1 MEEWKE
7 YKISDLTIMKN
18 GKKRPSGVG
27 QFAVYGGNGVMDYAN
42 DYNAENTIIVGR
54 VGAYCGNVY
63 HSSGKCW
70 VSDNAI
76 AVFANDLIDIKFLF
90 YLMSSLDLHHQHI
103 GGAQPLM
110 TQDIIGGFDVSIPS
124 LETQKKITSI
134 LSSLDS
140 KIELN
145 RRINDNL
152 IPIHYA

>member
-1 MEEWKE
+1 MEQWKE
-7 YKISDLTIMKN
+7 YKVSDLTIMKN
-18 GKKRPSGVG
+18 GKKRPTCSGL
-27 QFAVYGGNGVMDYAN
+27 FPVYGGNGIMDYAN
-42 DYNAENTIIVGR
+42 IYNAENTIVVGR

-63 HSSGKCW
+63 YCPDKYW

-76 AVFANDLIDIKFLF
+76 AISANDLTDVKYLF

-110 TQDIIGGFDVSIPS
+110 TQDIIGGFNVFIPN
-124 LETQKKITSI
+124 LETQKRIANI

-152 IPIHYA
+152 IKSVA

>member
-1 MEEWKE
+1 MEQWKE

-110 TQDIIGGFDVSIPS
+110 TQDIIGGFEVSIPP

-134 LSSLDS
+134 LSSLDD

-152 IPIHYA
+152 TRFAA

>member
-1 MEEWKE
+1 MEEWEK

-18 GKKRPSGVG
+18 GKKRPSCTGPIP
-27 QFAVYGGNGVMDYAN
+27 VYGGNGIMDYTN
-42 DYNAENTIIVGR
+42 VYNAENTIVVGR

-63 HSSGKCW
+63 HCSDKCW

-76 AVFANDLIDIKFLF
+76 AVSANNLIDIKYLF
-90 YLMSSLDLHHQHI
+90 YLMSSLNLHHQHI

-110 TQDIIGGFDVSIPS
+110 TQDIIGGFDVLIPKV
-124 LETQKKITSI
+124 ETQKKIAFI
-134 LSSLDS
+134 LSALDD

-152 IPIHYA
+152 IAIA